1 MNKKRM
7 LIIAA
12 VCVVIIVAGALVI
25 TAVRREESSTSESV
39 SAAEN
44 KENIDGADGQEETSE
59 SGDKTASS
67 QDEEAE
73 KNEDSKE
80 ESAEQDTKNIEADA
94 ADGNSAENND
104 TQESASVPDSGNEEQ
119 TADTGET
126 EETQGP
132 ISFPYTVTGT
142 SLTIENISSYDG
154 IFLEDGS
161 DQEVSGIAAMVLKNT
176 GDVNVEYARITLT
189 RDGEELQF
197 EASDIPAG
205 ATVVVQE
212 KNKAAYGSGTFTDC
226 SGITAELDSFEMSE
240 DKVSVEETEE
250 GSLQVTNLTE
260 EEIPCVRIFYKFYME
275 DQQSY
280 VGGITYT
287 AKLTNLGAGSS
298 QTVTPSHYAAGSS
311 QVLMVRTY
319 DTAE

>member
-1 MNKKRM
+1 MKKKRI

-12 VCVVIIVAGALVI
+12 VCIAVVVVAALA
-25 TAVRREESSTSESV
+25 AVVGTREKWSTPDVSSATEDKEDADKADAREE
-39 SAAEN
+39 A
-44 KENIDGADGQEETSE
+44 SE
-59 SGDKTASS
+59 SGDETASPQS
-67 QDEEAE
+67 GKEE
-73 KNEDSKE
+73 NTEDSKE
-80 ESAEQDTKNIEADA
+80 ESAEQDTENAGENSSE
-94 ADGNSAENND
+94 GNGTNSST
-104 TQESASVPDSGNEEQ
+104 TQNS
-119 TADTGET
+119 ET
-126 EETQGP
+126 EEQPAETEAD
-132 ISFPYTVTGT
+132 ISFPYTVPGT

-176 GDVNVEYARITLT
+176 GDVNVEYTSISIK

-250 GSLQVTNLTE
+250 GSLQVTNLTD

-319 DTAE
+319 DTTE